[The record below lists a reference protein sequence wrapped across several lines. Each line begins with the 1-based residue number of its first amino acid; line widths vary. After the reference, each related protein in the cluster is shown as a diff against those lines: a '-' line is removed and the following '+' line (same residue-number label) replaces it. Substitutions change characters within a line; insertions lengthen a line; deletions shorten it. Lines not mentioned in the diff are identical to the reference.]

1 MIDFKELFAK
11 DQRIRAVYLGVELVH
26 HLRGPTDAEDL
37 EFRRRSS
44 EMRMQA
50 GELRSTDRA
59 LNANI
64 WFYNTITEKVTAA
77 EDPDGSEQEVENF
90 KETIPADLKLA
101 VVHAYLNRFTVSST
115 RVKPNEP
122 QEGDK

>member
-11 DQRIRAVYLGVELVH
+11 EQRIRAVYLGVELVH
-26 HLRGPTDAEDL
+26 HLRGPTDMEDL

-44 EMRMQA
+44 QMQMKD
-50 GELRSTDRA
+50 GQLHSTDRA
-59 LNANI
+59 LNANLWLYDVI
-64 WFYNTITEKVTAA
+64 CERVTA
-77 EDPDGSEQEVENF
+77 EDDDGSEQEVETF